1 MVRNFDKENSLHP
14 DMYIFLT
21 LLFIASICI
30 SPLIYGIMNKS
41 IRKQIR
47 SMFSGGDLDRHVTG
61 MKDANLTPIISNQK
75 IRKARYSRET
85 VELKQLKQLAR
96 NDV

>member
-21 LLFIASICI
+21 LLFIASISI

-47 SMFSGGDLDRHVTG
+47 SMFSGGNLDRHVT
-61 MKDANLTPIISNQK
+61 DLNDTNARPIIPHQK
-75 IRKARYSRET
+75 IRKARFSREA
-85 VELKQLKQLAR
+85 VELKQLKQLAG